1 MQQNTI
7 ETSKPWISFT
17 VEGLQNISVYGESY
31 SFETIN
37 DDLIEEIQI
46 LQEENSITGIIC
58 ILKDVKSINDDIFQQ
73 VCSKVKIFFVNMYG
87 KYLPVLSNFKIQPS
101 GTYHPHPLETDSPQ
115 INEFIRFDVDI
126 SMTMQYKIE
135 TFKNLFDSKFLSPDK
150 EDDYMLLYHT
160 MTIDNIVTRYLML
173 YEILLSHVPASN
185 PKKHL
190 QTDVTDYIKNVY
202 NPQHPTEQIG
212 FHQTRKPGKLYDE
225 DDITYFRNLLGHN
238 DSSSA
243 VKVNDTT
250 ILEHCNKLTRILYFK
265 LTKEN

>member
-1 MQQNTI
+1 
-7 ETSKPWISFT
+7 
-17 VEGLQNISVYGESY
+17 
-31 SFETIN
+31 
-37 DDLIEEIQI
+37 
-46 LQEENSITGIIC
+46 
-58 ILKDVKSINDDIFQQ
+58 
-73 VCSKVKIFFVNMYG
+73 
-87 KYLPVLSNFKIQPS
+87 
-101 GTYHPHPLETDSPQ
+101 
-115 INEFIRFDVDI
+115 
-126 SMTMQYKIE
+126 
-135 TFKNLFDSKFLSPDK
+135 
-150 EDDYMLLYHT
+150 MLLYHT

>member
-1 MQQNTI
+1 MQQT
-7 ETSKPWISFT
+7 TFDSSKSWISFS
-17 VEGLQNISVYGESY
+17 VEGLQNISVYGEAY
-31 SFETIN
+31 SFKTTN
-37 DDLIEEIQI
+37 DDLIEEVEI
-46 LQEENSITGIIC
+46 LQENNCISNIRC
-58 ILKDVKSINDDIFQQ
+58 ILKNKNADSANIIELVHTKIKKFLVNLYGNFQPTL
-73 VCSKVKIFFVNMYG
+73 C
-87 KYLPVLSNFKIQPS
+87 NFKTQCSGRSLPFPS
-101 GTYHPHPLETDSPQ
+101 ITNSLTIEESIGFSTEVTVS
-115 INEFIRFDVDI
+115 
-126 SMTMQYKIE
+126 MQYKIE